1 MRGINADESAV
12 ARAVESVYVD
22 SPTWGCFS
30 TTTHQTSLTKNCI
43 KEIAIRTKETNYK
56 RAFQ

>member
-30 TTTHQTSLTKNCI
+30 TTTHQTSLTKIVLKNL
-43 KEIAIRTKETNYK
+43 R
-56 RAFQ
+56 